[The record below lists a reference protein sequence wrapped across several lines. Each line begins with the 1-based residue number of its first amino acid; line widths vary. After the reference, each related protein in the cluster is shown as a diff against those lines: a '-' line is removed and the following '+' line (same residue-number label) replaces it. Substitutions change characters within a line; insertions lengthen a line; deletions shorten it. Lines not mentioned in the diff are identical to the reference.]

1 VVLERVVSG
10 TSESGILERTCLCGW
25 SETSTLLSTEDQAQ
39 NELALSRAAVRD
51 DDQEPD
57 PMLGDLAQE
66 FAEVAALGSV
76 EAEDLLFGEMP
87 ETDREQDQDPE
98 KMDAASLSTDEK
110 FGDEPTE
117 ESSDEAASADQDVS
131 EQEDADDRLIALQNR
146 FWQSLSVKA
155 LRCGLLEATILG
167 HLSGSR
173 MDLVWAA
180 ASATAES
187 CVRMK
192 EREQREVA
200 HWLVAAPEDV
210 LWKLLPE
217 ADLLTEITTEAVQR
231 VLPPISVKIE
241 RWKYSCRI
249 KLARFIYPQAG
260 IRILAP
266 KFGVSQAVF
275 QKACSR

>member
-1 VVLERVVSG
+1 
-10 TSESGILERTCLCGW
+10 
-25 SETSTLLSTEDQAQ
+25 
-39 NELALSRAAVRD
+39 
-51 DDQEPD
+51 
-57 PMLGDLAQE
+57 M
-66 FAEVAALGSV
+66 
-76 EAEDLLFGEMP
+76 
-87 ETDREQDQDPE
+87 
-98 KMDAASLSTDEK
+98 
-110 FGDEPTE
+110 
-117 ESSDEAASADQDVS
+117 
-131 EQEDADDRLIALQNR
+131 LIALQNR

-200 HWLVAAPEDV
+200 YWLVAAPEDV

-217 ADLLTEITTEAVQR
+217 ADLLTEITTEGMQR
-231 VLPPISVKIE
+231 VLPPVSVKIE
-241 RWKYSCRI
+241 RWKYSCRV

-266 KFGVSQAVF
+266 KFGVSQNVF
-275 QKACSR
+275 QKACGR